1 MASRDC
7 DIRVVSS
14 LLHLSL
20 LREFKDLTKTM
31 RNNSAQYKNNFL
43 LLRDSLATAMVGV
56 RGSGSGSEHRFF
68 FLEENLSPVFGDNF

>member
-68 FLEENLSPVFGDNF
+68 F